1 MASVEER
8 LDRIE
13 AILVKLEQVA
23 AGYSIDK
30 QNYIKRVDKI
40 KASMGTKLAYNSDGL
55 ITSTLPLDQTDIPQ
69 LPMERIKDLDNT
81 LNTKANVQAL
91 QALDDKVERY
101 NKIGE
106 IEKTGTVVNVDANGR
121 VVSVEDL
128 LPTNIPELPIEK
140 IDGLREIL
148 DTIPSA
154 PDEPIPHPTIAPGVA
169 VKVGFDEHGHIVAT
183 YELGVEDIPESIR
196 EGISS
201 NLSSIKSLNTAL
213 TELTNTTQQ
222 SLDKKIDKASP
233 VTPGTYT
240 KVSVNKDGVV
250 IDGSMLTQEDIP
262 SIPID
267 RVDKLMDALSRMAT
281 TGAIVELDESIKSIQ
296 SEMIVT
302 IRNIQ
307 EELSAKVSKEELSA
321 ITSSLA
327 SIEDQLSTIAKS
339 AISDQIINELNN
351 INTELSSLSGRVAVL
366 EDRLN
371 IPHTAE

>member
-1 MASVEER
+1 M
-8 LDRIE
+8 
-13 AILVKLEQVA
+13 
-23 AGYSIDK
+23 
-30 QNYIKRVDKI
+30 
-40 KASMGTKLAYNSDGL
+40 
-55 ITSTLPLDQTDIPQ
+55 
-69 LPMERIKDLDNT
+69 
-81 LNTKANVQAL
+81 
-91 QALDDKVERY
+91 
-101 NKIGE
+101 
-106 IEKTGTVVNVDANGR
+106 
-121 VVSVEDL
+121 
-128 LPTNIPELPIEK
+128 
-140 IDGLREIL
+140 
-148 DTIPSA
+148 
-154 PDEPIPHPTIAPGVA
+154 
-169 VKVGFDEHGHIVAT
+169 
-183 YELGVEDIPESIR
+183 GVEDIPESIR

-213 TELTNTTQQ
+213 TELANTTQQ

-250 IDGSMLTQEDIP
+250 IDGSTLTQEDIP

-296 SEMIVT
+296 SELTVT
-302 IRNIQ
+302 TRNIQ
-307 EELSAKVSKEELSA
+307 AEFSTKVSKEELSA

-339 AISDQIINELNN
+339 AISDQIMNELNN